1 LEIINDT
8 PFTIAPVP
16 GRIPFPGHSL
26 TLAVKATFFLE
37 PGKKAALAWDQISP
51 AGDEYFPGDQEGTG
65 SLFYGSDFMHFKPG
79 TDLLLAGTC
88 RTPGG
93 RPEERCPVTFGVG
106 AWEKTLVVRG
116 DRSGQGR
123 PGFRE
128 VPGPFTEMALTHENS
143 FGPVPALEPQRLKRM
158 GSFGPKWK
166 DERWPWFPEDF
177 DWSHC
182 NQALPD
188 QQVAPYLKGDESLYF
203 KHLHPQY
210 PEFRSS
216 LPGIRVKCFIQKQ
229 APDKSENS
237 IFAEV
242 PMNLDTLWANMDS
255 QTLVLVWRGW
265 TRTASAEYEEMEY
278 LYILSEPTDTGP
290 QPLDHYREKFI
301 RALDRENRKW
311 GLAPETPVEQP
322 QAHGPEPVL
331 RREPD
336 PEDKIKTAA
345 ERPMADPSMDLRKQL
360 KTQAAALMAQL
371 GLNLDALDPDARQQI
386 ESQQETLLD
395 RLTETDPV
403 KNQAKDLEDFERQK
417 NQALEELG
425 IDPARI
431 PAPTQK
437 AKMEQVRM
445 LKTMGLDE
453 GQINALSRDPSFLEF
468 QGIMA
473 AALPKMGLDPE
484 NLDPFILQIK
494 KFAPPLKTVEDQ
506 LLKKGEAF
514 GETALPMSPAEPVD
528 RVMTRQRVEERAAG
542 RDSFKGEDFRGLD
555 LSGLDLSGLN
565 FSEADFSGVHL
576 TGTRFLRSNLGRA
589 DFTRAGLEDAD
600 LTAADCTE
608 ACFDHAVLCR
618 ATLEDTVFEKAVM
631 MGADFTGCRARDACF
646 VQAELTGAEFS
657 WADLTGADFSGA
669 VLNQARFSEAVL
681 KEARLEKVRCRG
693 ADFFKANLT
702 ELRASG
708 GSDFSGSRF
717 SQARGR
723 ESIWQKAIL
732 KGTDFTFSDLE
743 GANFREADLENADL
757 TAADMKFA
765 RFIKASLARARLIRA
780 NLFQGSFEEAD
791 LDCTDLRGA
800 NLYGVE
806 FFNSKLRNTL
816 VAQADLTMTKLD
828 KKERT

>member
-1 LEIINDT
+1 MEIINDT

-26 TLAVKATFFLE
+26 TLAVKGAFVLE
-37 PGKKAALAWDQISP
+37 RGKKAALASDQISP

-106 AWEKTLVVRG
+106 AWEKTLVVRR
-116 DRSGQGR
+116 DCSGQGR

-143 FGPVPALEPQRLKRM
+143 FGPVPALWPQRLKRM
-158 GSFGPKWK
+158 GDFGPKWK

-177 DWSHC
+177 DWSYC

-203 KHLHPQY
+203 KHLHPKH

-229 APDKSENS
+229 APEKPGNP

-242 PMNLDTLWANMDS
+242 PMNLDTLWADMDS

-265 TRTASAEYEEMEY
+265 TRTLSAEYEELDC

-290 QPLDHYREKFI
+290 QPLDHYREKCI

-311 GLAPETPVEQP
+311 GPASEAPVEP
-322 QAHGPEPVL
+322 PLAHGPEPVL
-331 RREPD
+331 FRESD
-336 PEDKIKTAA
+336 PKENIKTAA
-345 ERPMADPSMDLRKQL
+345 EKPMADPPMDLRKQL
-360 KTQAAALMAQL
+360 KTQAAVLMAQL
-371 GLNLDALDPDARQQI
+371 GLNLDALDPDARRQI

-395 RLTETDPV
+395 RLTETDPA
-403 KNQAKDLEDFERQK
+403 KIQAKDLEDFEKQK

-437 AKMEQVRM
+437 ARMEQVRM
-445 LKTMGLDE
+445 LKSMGLDE
-453 GQINALSRDPSFLEF
+453 GQIGALSRDPSFLEF

-484 NLDPFILQIK
+484 NLDPFILEIK
-494 KFAPPLKTVEDQ
+494 KFVPPLKTVEDQ
-506 LLKKGEAF
+506 PPKKGEAF
-514 GETALPMSPAEPVD
+514 GETALPMSPAEPVG

-555 LSGLDLSGLN
+555 LSGLDLSGLD
-565 FSEADFSGVHL
+565 FSGADFSGVHL
-576 TGTRFLRSNLGRA
+576 TGARFFRSNLGKA
-589 DFTRAGLEDAD
+589 DFSQAGLEDAD
-600 LTAADCTE
+600 LTAADCAE

-618 ATLEDTVFEKAVM
+618 ARLEDTVFEKAVM

-646 VQAELTGAEFS
+646 VQAKLTGAEFS
-657 WADLTGADFSGA
+657 RADLTGADFSGA
-669 VLNQARFSEAVL
+669 VLDQARFSEAVL
-681 KEARLEKVRCRG
+681 KEARLEKVRCRE

-717 SQARGR
+717 SQVKGR

-743 GANFREADLENADL
+743 GANFREADLANADL

-765 RFIKASLARARLIRA
+765 RFIKAVLVRARLIRA
-780 NLFQGSFEEAD
+780 NLFQGSLEEAD

-806 FFNSKLRNTL
+806 FLNAKLRNTL
-816 VAQADLTMTKLD
+816 VAKADLTMTKLD

>member
-26 TLAVKATFFLE
+26 TFVVKGAFVLE
-37 PGKKAALAWDQISP
+37 PGKKAALASGQISP

-65 SLFYGSDFMHFKPG
+65 SLFYGSDFMYFKPR
-79 TDLLLAGTC
+79 TDLLLTGTC

-93 RPEERCPVTFGVG
+93 HPEERCPVTFGVG
-106 AWEKTLVVRG
+106 AWEKTLVVRR
-116 DRSGQGR
+116 DLSGQGR

-143 FGPVPALEPQRLKRM
+143 FGPVPALGPQRLKRM

-177 DWSHC
+177 DWRYC

-229 APDKSENS
+229 APDKSEPS

-242 PMNLDTLWANMDS
+242 PMNLDTLWADMDS
-255 QTLVLVWRGW
+255 RTLVLVWRGW
-265 TRTASAEYEEMEY
+265 TRTLSAEYEELDY

-290 QPLDHYREKFI
+290 QPLDHYREKCI
-301 RALDRENRKW
+301 LALDRENRKW
-311 GLAPETPVEQP
+311 GPAPEAPVEPP

-331 RREPD
+331 PRDPA
-336 PEDKIKTAA
+336 PEDNLKTAV
-345 ERPMADPSMDLRKQL
+345 EKPMTEPPMDLRKQL
-360 KTQAAALMAQL
+360 KTQTAALMAQL
-371 GLNLDALDPDARQQI
+371 GLNLDGLDPKARQGI
-386 ESQQETLLD
+386 ESRQEALLD
-395 RLTETDPV
+395 RLTETDPARI
-403 KNQAKDLEDFERQK
+403 QAGDLEDFEKQK
-417 NQALEELG
+417 IQALEELG

-437 AKMEQVRM
+437 AKMEQVRV
-445 LKTMGLDE
+445 LKAMGMDE
-453 GQINALSRDPSFLEF
+453 AQIGALSRDPSFLEF
-468 QGIMA
+468 QGIMV

-484 NLDPFILQIK
+484 NLDPFILEIQ
-494 KFAPPLKTVEDQ
+494 KFAPPLKTGEDQ
-506 LLKKGEAF
+506 PPRKGDASE
-514 GETALPMSPAEPVD
+514 EPALPPEPAEPVG
-528 RVMTRQRVEERAAG
+528 RVLTRQRVEERAAVQ
-542 RDSFKGEDFRGLD
+542 DSFKGEDFRGLD
-555 LSGLDLSGLN
+555 LSGLDLSGLD
-565 FSEADFSGVHL
+565 FSGADFSGGHL

-618 ATLEDTVFEKAVM
+618 ATLEDTVFEKAAM
-631 MGADFTGCRARDACF
+631 MGADFTDGRARDACF
-646 VQAELTGAEFS
+646 VQADLAGAEFS
-657 WADLTGADFSGA
+657 RADLMGADFSGA
-669 VLNQARFSEAVL
+669 VLDKARFSEAVL
-681 KEARLEKVRCRG
+681 KEARLEKVRCRE
-693 ADFFKANLT
+693 ADFFKADLT

-717 SQARGR
+717 SQVKGR

-732 KGTDFTFSDLE
+732 KESDFTFSDLE
-743 GANFREADLENADL
+743 GANFREADLANADL

-765 RFIKASLARARLIRA
+765 RFIKAGLVRARLIRA
-780 NLFQGSFEEAD
+780 NLFQGSLEEAD

-800 NLYGVE
+800 SLYGVE
-806 FFNSKLRNTL
+806 FLNAKMRNTL
-816 VAQADLTMTKLD
+816 VAKADLAMTKLD

>member
-1 LEIINDT
+1 MEIINDT
-8 PFTIAPVP
+8 PFTIAPIP

-26 TLAVKATFFLE
+26 TFAVKGAFALE
-37 PGKKAALAWDQISP
+37 PGKKAALACDQISP

-65 SLFYGSDFMHFKPG
+65 SLFYGSDFMYFKPRS
-79 TDLLLAGTC
+79 DLLLAGTC

-128 VPGPFTEMALTHENS
+128 VPGPFAEMALTHENS
-143 FGPVPALEPQRLKRM
+143 FGPLPAIGPQRLKRM

-177 DWSHC
+177 DWRYC

-229 APDKSENS
+229 APEKSEPS

-242 PMNLDTLWANMDS
+242 PMNLDTLWADMDS
-255 QTLVLVWRGW
+255 RTLVLVWRGW
-265 TRTASAEYEEMEY
+265 TRTLSAEYEELDH

-290 QPLDHYREKFI
+290 QPLDHYREICI

-311 GLAPETPVEQP
+311 EPAPEAPVEPPQP
-322 QAHGPEPVL
+322 HGPEPVL
-331 RREPD
+331 LRESD
-336 PEDKIKTAA
+336 PEVKIKTAV
-345 ERPMADPSMDLRKQL
+345 EKPMTEPPMDLRKQL
-360 KTQAAALMAQL
+360 KTQTAALMAQL
-371 GLNLDALDPDARQQI
+371 GLNLDGLDPKARQGI
-386 ESQQETLLD
+386 ESRQEALLD
-395 RLTETDPV
+395 RLTETDPARI
-403 KNQAKDLEDFERQK
+403 QAGDLEDFEKQK
-417 NQALEELG
+417 IQALEELG

-437 AKMEQVRM
+437 AKMEQVRV
-445 LKTMGLDE
+445 LKAMGMDE
-453 GQINALSRDPSFLEF
+453 AQIGALSRDPSFLEF
-468 QGIMA
+468 QGIMV

-484 NLDPFILQIK
+484 NLDPFILEIQ
-494 KFAPPLKTVEDQ
+494 KFVPPLKTGEDQ
-506 LLKKGEAF
+506 PPKKGDASE
-514 GETALPMSPAEPVD
+514 EPALPPEPAEPVG
-528 RVMTRQRVEERAAG
+528 RVLTRQRVEERAAVQ
-542 RDSFKGEDFRGLD
+542 DSFKGEDFRGLD
-555 LSGLDLSGLN
+555 LSGLDLSGLD
-565 FSEADFSGVHL
+565 FSGADFSGSHL

-618 ATLEDTVFEKAVM
+618 AALEDTVFEKAAM
-631 MGADFTGCRARDACF
+631 MGADFTDGRARDACF
-646 VQAELTGAEFS
+646 VQADLAGAEFS
-657 WADLTGADFSGA
+657 RADLMGADFSGA
-669 VLNQARFSEAVL
+669 VLDKARFSEAVL
-681 KEARLEKVRCRG
+681 KEARLEKVRCRD
-693 ADFFKANLT
+693 ADFFKADLT

-717 SQARGR
+717 SQVKGR

-732 KGTDFTFSDLE
+732 KETDFSFSDLE
-743 GANFREADLENADL
+743 GANFREADLANADL

-765 RFIKASLARARLIRA
+765 RFIKAGLARARLIRA
-780 NLFQGSFEEAD
+780 NLFQGCLEEAD

-800 NLYGVE
+800 SLYGVE
-806 FFNSKLRNTL
+806 FLNAKMRNTL
-816 VAQADLTMTKLD
+816 VAKADLTMTKLD

>member
-1 LEIINDT
+1 MEIINDT

-26 TLAVKATFFLE
+26 TLAVKGAFVLE
-37 PGKKAALAWDQISP
+37 PGKKAALACDQISP
-51 AGDEYFPGDQEGTG
+51 AGDEYFPGDQEGAG

-79 TDLLLAGTC
+79 TDLLLAGAC

-106 AWEKTLVVRG
+106 AWEKTRVVRG

-123 PGFRE
+123 PEFRE
-128 VPGPFTEMALTHENS
+128 VPEPFTEMALTHENG
-143 FGPVPALEPQRLKRM
+143 FGPVPALEPQRLRRM

-166 DERWPWFPEDF
+166 DERWPWFPDDF
-177 DWSHC
+177 DWSYC

-229 APDKSENS
+229 APDKSGNS

-242 PMNLDTLWANMDS
+242 PMNLDTLWADMDS

-265 TRTASAEYEEMEY
+265 TRTASAEYEELDY
-278 LYILSEPTDTGP
+278 LYILSESTDTGP
-290 QPLDHYREKFI
+290 QPLNHYREKCI

-311 GLAPETPVEQP
+311 GLAPETPVE
-322 QAHGPEPVL
+322 PV
-331 RREPD
+331 RVREPEKEPAQTRE
-336 PEDKIKTAA
+336 PELLDQAETAA
-345 ERPMADPSMDLRKQL
+345 KIPAPAMDLRKQL
-360 KTQAAALMAQL
+360 KARTAALMAQL
-371 GLNLDALDPDARQQI
+371 GLNPDGLDPKARQGI
-386 ESQQETLLD
+386 ESRQEALLD
-395 RLTETDPV
+395 RLTETNPA
-403 KNQAKDLEDFERQK
+403 KIQAGDLEDFEKQK
-417 NQALEELG
+417 IQALEELG

-437 AKMEQVRM
+437 AKMEQVRV
-445 LKTMGLDE
+445 LKAMGMDE
-453 GQINALSRDPSFLEF
+453 AQIGALSRDPSFLEF
-468 QGIMA
+468 QGIMV

-484 NLDPFILQIK
+484 NLDPFILQIQ
-494 KFAPPLKTVEDQ
+494 KFVPPLKTGEDQ
-506 LLKKGEAF
+506 PPKKGDASE
-514 GETALPMSPAEPVD
+514 EPALPPEPAEPVG
-528 RVMTRQRVEERAAG
+528 RVLTRQRVEERAAVQ
-542 RDSFKGEDFRGLD
+542 DSFKGEDFRGLD
-555 LSGLDLSGLN
+555 LSGLELSGLD
-565 FSEADFSGVHL
+565 FSEADFSGSHL

-618 ATLEDTVFEKAVM
+618 AKLEDTVFEKAAM
-631 MGADFTGCRARDACF
+631 MGADFTDGRARDACF
-646 VQAELTGAEFS
+646 VQAELAGAEFS
-657 WADLTGADFSGA
+657 RADLTGADFSGA
-669 VLNQARFSEAVL
+669 VLDKARFSEAVL
-681 KEARLEKVRCRG
+681 KEARLEKVRCRE

-717 SQARGR
+717 SQAKGR

-732 KGTDFTFSDLE
+732 KETDFSFSNLE
-743 GANFREADLENADL
+743 GANFREADLANADL

-765 RFIKASLARARLIRA
+765 RFIKAGLARARLIRA
-780 NLFQGSFEEAD
+780 NLFQGSLEEAD

-806 FFNSKLRNTL
+806 FLNAKMRNTL